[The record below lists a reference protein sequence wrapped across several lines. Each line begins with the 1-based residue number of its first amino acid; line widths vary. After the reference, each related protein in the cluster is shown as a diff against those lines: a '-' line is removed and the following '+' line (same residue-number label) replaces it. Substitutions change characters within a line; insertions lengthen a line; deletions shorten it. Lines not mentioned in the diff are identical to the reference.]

1 MAHQLALVVPHE
13 TPALILPGRRSRT
26 SLELPSDMFVEDWI
40 ACGQVLGS
48 VEGSV
53 QWWLGDWWA
62 YGEHAYGE
70 RKALF
75 EEGGPLEELDYNLVK
90 NNYGYVSAHVERS
103 VRSDLLSWFHHRHV
117 APLSPDEQRSWLARA
132 LEGDGGEPWSSNQ
145 LKAAI
150 KQGAALAR
158 TQAADFDAQQLGKF
172 AIIYAD
178 PPWQYENP
186 PMGGTNRS
194 IENHYPTMT
203 LEEICALPVTEIAHE
218 HSVLFMWATS
228 PKLYECMQVLDAWGF
243 TYRTDMV
250 WVKDK
255 IGMGYYVRGK
265 HESLLIARRGEMP
278 PPGEDSRPDSV
289 IEAPRLEHSAKP
301 TVMYDILDRMYPGI
315 RKIELFG
322 RAPEARPLWFTWGNQ
337 AV

>member
-1 MAHQLALVVPHE
+1 MAQQLALVIPHE
-13 TPALILPGRRSRT
+13 TPALILPGRRTRT
-26 SLELPSDMFVEDWI
+26 SLELPPDMSLEGWI

-62 YGEHAYGE
+62 YGKHAYGE
-70 RKALF
+70 RKAFF
-75 EEGGPLEELDYNLVK
+75 EEGGLLKDMNFETVK
-90 NNYGYVSAHVERS
+90 QYGWVANKVAACERS
-103 VRSDLLSWFHHRHV
+103 HILSWYHHFV
-117 APLSPDEQRSWLARA
+117 IADLPPDKQREWLARA
-132 LEGDGGEPWSSNQ
+132 LEGDDGKPWSSNQ
-145 LKAAI
+145 LKAAV
-150 KQGAALAR
+150 KQAAALAR

-203 LEEICALPVTEIAHE
+203 LEEICALPVAEIAHE

-301 TVMYDILDRMYPGI
+301 VVMYDILDRMYPGI
-315 RKIELFG
+315 RKIEMFG
-322 RAPEARPLWFTWGNQ
+322 RAPETRPLWFTWGNQ